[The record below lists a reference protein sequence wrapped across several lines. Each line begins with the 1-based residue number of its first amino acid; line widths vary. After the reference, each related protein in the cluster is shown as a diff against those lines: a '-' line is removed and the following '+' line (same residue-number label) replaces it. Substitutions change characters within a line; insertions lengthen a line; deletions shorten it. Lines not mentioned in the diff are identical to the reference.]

1 MLKTLVRQRHW
12 KYSTF
17 CAEYARVAG
26 ELDPQLVGS
35 RPSRAQF
42 QRWLTGDLKRL
53 PYPDA
58 CRVLEGMFPGWSVEA
73 LFESTSGEPPVQRDE
88 RLGATMRLV
97 TSGAELRNA
106 LVEVVRGARECLVA
120 TGSRSCEPAYLQE
133 IEHCL
138 RNRPGLVHYRILIG
152 CPHNGLVKDHLLRLL
167 DITDLSTSKCERRVH
182 ISIITDLVRDHER
195 FFVASESSALVVLP
209 SVNSPRNFDTG
220 LLIGDPQYAQAL
232 VQHGKGLYG
241 SRRLESVEAVEALQ
255 VLE

>member
-1 MLKTLVRQRHW
+1 MLETLVRQRHW

-106 LVEVVRGARECLVA
+106 LVEVVR
-120 TGSRSCEPAYLQE
+120 
-133 IEHCL
+133 
-138 RNRPGLVHYRILIG
+138 LVHYRILIG